1 MDIKEKAAELVET
14 IKKDPALLKRF
25 RENPVQVLEKLLG
38 VDLPDDQINR
48 LAELIKAKIDLD
60 KAGALLGREFAILS
74 VNDRLSADQNL
85 PPWGKV
91 LLCETILSCSTPS
104 LHLHKLFQQGGMAC
118 DGRTSAPYAAI
129 EGAQA
134 ADHVRCGGGGEL

>member
-14 IKKDPALLKRF
+14 IKKDPALLNQF

-60 KAGALLGREFAILS
+60 KAGALLGGLF
-74 VNDRLSADQNL
+74 
-85 PPWGKV
+85 GK
-91 LLCETILSCSTPS
+91 
-104 LHLHKLFQQGGMAC
+104 K
-118 DGRTSAPYAAI
+118 
-129 EGAQA
+129 
-134 ADHVRCGGGGEL
+134 